1 MNKIEKRSLC
11 SFLFMVNTKSDMDTG
26 HRQGRE
32 ELLDPAERSG
42 VIKMGP
48 HFLFQGVAEKNQLDV
63 YLAEVFGKEMI
74 GKLPDMAAYMII
86 NEDYKMI
93 CLEAFGFNL
102 SLFNNKNFNDS
113 TIGEILH
120 QI

>member
-1 MNKIEKRSLC
+1 
-11 SFLFMVNTKSDMDTG
+11 MVNTKSDMDTG

-48 HFLFQGVAEKNQLDV
+48 HFLFQGKQLDV
-63 YLAEVFGKEMI
+63 YRAEVFGKKMI

-86 NEDYKMI
+86 NEDSKMI
-93 CLEAFGFNL
+93 YLEFFGFDP

-113 TIGEILH
+113 TIGGKLH

>member
-1 MNKIEKRSLC
+1 
-11 SFLFMVNTKSDMDTG
+11 MDKG
-26 HRQGRE
+26 DRHSRE
-32 ELLDPAERSG
+32 EHLDPAERSG

-48 HFLFQGVAEKNQLDV
+48 HFLFQGKQLDV

-74 GKLPDMAAYMII
+74 GKLPDMAAYMIL
-86 NEDYKMI
+86 NEDSKMI
-93 CLEAFGFNL
+93 CLEAFGFNP

-113 TIGEILH
+113 TIGGKLH